1 MFVWFNFLFYFC
13 KPNRKSS
20 LLPKFDLTRKIDVQH
35 SSIMKDRIKKIM
47 ESQHMSQQ
55 VFADFIGIAPATLSG
70 IFTER
75 TKPTLNTVE
84 AIKKRLPSLSTDW
97 LLFGRE
103 PMYINQ
109 NVPSDEAQN
118 NKGTIDT
125 ISGMETFLEFDSTK
139 STPTPSPL
147 ANTRINPVQ
156 QKIVN
161 SRTESEFV
169 NMKNIDKYVRKVVEI
184 RVFYDDQTWESFVP
198 AKK

>member
-1 MFVWFNFLFYFC
+1 MFNTHL
-13 KPNRKSS
+13 
-20 LLPKFDLTRKIDVQH
+20 
-35 SSIMKDRIKKIM
+35 IMKDRIKKIM

-97 LLFGRE
+97 LMFGRE
-103 PMYINQ
+103 PMYIDQ
-109 NVPSDEAQN
+109 NVAPDEAQN
-118 NKGTIDT
+118 NKGTTDT
-125 ISGMETFLEFDSTK
+125 ISGMETFLEFDSSK
-139 STPTPSPL
+139 STPTPSTL
-147 ANTRINPVQ
+147 SNTRINPGQ
-156 QKIVN
+156 QKTAN
-161 SRTESEFV
+161 SRIENEYD
-169 NMKNIDKYVRKVVEI
+169 NMKNVDKRIRKVVEI

>member
-1 MFVWFNFLFYFC
+1 
-13 KPNRKSS
+13 
-20 LLPKFDLTRKIDVQH
+20 
-35 SSIMKDRIKKIM
+35 M

-97 LLFGRE
+97 LMFGRE
-103 PMYINQ
+103 PMYIDQ
-109 NVPSDEAQN
+109 NAAPDEAQN
-118 NKGTIDT
+118 NKGTTDT
-125 ISGMETFLEFDSTK
+125 ISGMETFLEFDSSK
-139 STPTPSPL
+139 STPTPSTL
-147 ANTRINPVQ
+147 SNTRINPGQ
-156 QKIVN
+156 QKTVN
-161 SRTESEFV
+161 SRFENEYD
-169 NMKNIDKYVRKVVEI
+169 NMKNVDKRIRKVVEI

>member
-1 MFVWFNFLFYFC
+1 
-13 KPNRKSS
+13 
-20 LLPKFDLTRKIDVQH
+20 
-35 SSIMKDRIKKIM
+35 M

-103 PMYINQ
+103 PMYIDQ

-147 ANTRINPVQ
+147 SNTRINPVQ

-169 NMKNIDKYVRKVVEI
+169 NMKNIDKSVRKVVEI